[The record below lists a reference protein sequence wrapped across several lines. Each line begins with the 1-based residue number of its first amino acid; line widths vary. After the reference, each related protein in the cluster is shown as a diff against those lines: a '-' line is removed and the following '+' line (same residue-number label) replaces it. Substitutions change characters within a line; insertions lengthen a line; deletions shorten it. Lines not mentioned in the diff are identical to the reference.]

1 MDSWSKIFAGAVAAY
16 GGVRSAARLLGVSP
30 STVSRLARGE
40 EPDPKTA
47 KVLGPII
54 GACPCCGQMWPSE
67 AEMMR
72 SKEKSE

>member
-1 MDSWSKIFAGAVAAY
+1 MNDWYRIFAGAVAAY
-16 GGVRSAARLLGVSP
+16 GGVRPTARLLGISP

-54 GACPCCGQMWPSE
+54 GACPCCGQLWP
-67 AEMMR
+67 
-72 SKEKSE
+72 KEDEE